1 MPFYFKPH
9 TSEWFRA
16 LGEFDPIKAT
26 ITRMAIGFGKNK
38 NLYVCSICGDEPAED
53 YELVDIF
60 MDDRAVATIRL
71 CDDCFRMKTILQGE
85 VLVPYVSEKN
95 LEGNVSNQS
104 SKTFPLNKKNNS
116 EKFRKRLE
124 SLKQFRDS
132 NLITEQEY
140 EKKKS
145 DILKGL

>member
-16 LGEFDPIKAT
+16 LGEFDPTKAA
-26 ITRMAIGFGKNK
+26 ITKMAVGYGKNK
-38 NLYVCSICGDEPAED
+38 NLDVCSICGDEPAED
-53 YELVDIF
+53 YEIVDIF
-60 MDDRAVATIRL
+60 MEEKAVATIRL
-71 CDDCFRMKTILQGE
+71 CDDCFRIKTILQGE

-95 LEGNVSNQS
+95 LEGNVSNQYS
-104 SKTFPLNKKNNS
+104 RTFPLHKKDNS
-116 EKFRKRLE
+116 EKLRKRLE
-124 SLKQFRDS
+124 KLKQFRDS

-145 DILKGL
+145 DILNEL